1 MAARNPLGPQGVS
14 HGDRH
19 RIPPR
24 SQVIMYEVHL
34 KEVFDKHPKS
44 PHKARL
50 RTVFNLLEEI
60 IPTLG
65 PFAPILTILKDELFR
80 SVYSKNLTSCETD
93 PFVERVPFFCTAGRV
108 DEARQEE
115 ADKANES
122 LAELQQRIRFRDHD
136 LQILYKKNMALKQ
149 DITDYQV
156 KVEKLQ
162 DKIRGLEDQCHKY
175 EMEKGESAYFHTAQE
190 HGFKSEIE
198 KLQTTLAQK
207 NSIIEKLTVFK
218 SAYNDAPDSVLEE
231 REKNK
236 VELVIDSIGMVEYDI
251 HQAERLQEQFA
262 EILNYQ
268 LDDFEMALSQ
278 LRKKREIMAGVMINE
293 VEREASYSQELEE
306 VTAGF
311 KKRIS
316 ELLEEQTLL
325 KQHTNSL
332 KNVLSSYENDTK
344 TVQRAADS
352 ALRHYSTVLHYSE
365 DGGHT
370 FKPWKHAPYCGKC
383 GDRTI
388 CCPHKLGSTDP
399 IALRQTITH
408 IRLVRPGL
416 KLRSYCK
423 PGDKPAK
430 VVSAFK
436 DENDSDVEEGEDE
449 QLLVTKSMKIVW
461 EQYYDVYQGYKPK
474 YTRIFNLERTLD
486 YIQEIYEARV
496 IYEEKIDNLA
506 NKDDDVQYMK
516 FTDFFYDFFNS
527 RYQIQ
532 EVALKAIHDLF
543 TALAK
548 YESNNLNVA
557 IFIKH
562 LCGHEDITWKYI
574 YDCRKLFAKYNDGQ
588 PLIAPKYRQ
597 IIGILYPCRPREI
610 YDGMELE
617 FQAYTKNKM
626 TYELLDEQLLH
637 MIHKGIEPNV
647 KFMTLCLK
655 RYDYQETGALQYEDF
670 DEALATLLSTIQVKH
685 KRLMYKLVSRDNAN
699 RDSVPIA
706 KLAMVCAY
714 FLVHEASLHSWL
726 PPAVNAPEVIGNL
739 SRLLES
745 GGKDSDKATPS
756 SRGAKTAEEPPAT
769 QKDVDIVL
777 KSDNIHG
784 IMLDGRAVEEEEAK
798 MKMRI
803 DMAML
808 SRENEKESDT
818 E

>member
-1 MAARNPLGPQGVS
+1 
-14 HGDRH
+14 
-19 RIPPR
+19 
-24 SQVIMYEVHL
+24 MYEVHL

-136 LQILYKKNMALKQ
+136 LQILYKKNMALKLSTLPFSVS
-149 DITDYQV
+149 DVLY
-156 KVEKLQ
+156 
-162 DKIRGLEDQCHKY
+162 
-175 EMEKGESAYFHTAQE
+175 
-190 HGFKSEIE
+190 
-198 KLQTTLAQK
+198 TTLAQK
-207 NSIIEKLTVFK
+207 NGIIEKLTVFK

-370 FKPWKHAPYCGKC
+370 YKPWKHAPYCGKC

-399 IALRQTITH
+399 IPLRQTITH

-496 IYEEKIDNLA
+496 IYEEKIDNL
-506 NKDDDVQYMK
+506 
-516 FTDFFYDFFNS
+516 
-527 RYQIQ
+527 
-532 EVALKAIHDLF
+532 
-543 TALAK
+543 
-548 YESNNLNVA
+548 
-557 IFIKH
+557 
-562 LCGHEDITWKYI
+562 
-574 YDCRKLFAKYNDGQ
+574 
-588 PLIAPKYRQ
+588 
-597 IIGILYPCRPREI
+597 
-610 YDGMELE
+610 
-617 FQAYTKNKM
+617 
-626 TYELLDEQLLH
+626 
-637 MIHKGIEPNV
+637 
-647 KFMTLCLK
+647 
-655 RYDYQETGALQYEDF
+655 
-670 DEALATLLSTIQVKH
+670 
-685 KRLMYKLVSRDNAN
+685 
-699 RDSVPIA
+699 
-706 KLAMVCAY
+706 
-714 FLVHEASLHSWL
+714 
-726 PPAVNAPEVIGNL
+726 
-739 SRLLES
+739 
-745 GGKDSDKATPS
+745 
-756 SRGAKTAEEPPAT
+756 
-769 QKDVDIVL
+769 
-777 KSDNIHG
+777 
-784 IMLDGRAVEEEEAK
+784 
-798 MKMRI
+798 
-803 DMAML
+803 
-808 SRENEKESDT
+808 
-818 E
+818 

>member
-1 MAARNPLGPQGVS
+1 
-14 HGDRH
+14 
-19 RIPPR
+19 
-24 SQVIMYEVHL
+24 
-34 KEVFDKHPKS
+34 
-44 PHKARL
+44 
-50 RTVFNLLEEI
+50 
-60 IPTLG
+60 
-65 PFAPILTILKDELFR
+65 
-80 SVYSKNLTSCETD
+80 
-93 PFVERVPFFCTAGRV
+93 
-108 DEARQEE
+108 
-115 ADKANES
+115 
-122 LAELQQRIRFRDHD
+122 
-136 LQILYKKNMALKQ
+136 
-149 DITDYQV
+149 
-156 KVEKLQ
+156 
-162 DKIRGLEDQCHKY
+162 
-175 EMEKGESAYFHTAQE
+175 
-190 HGFKSEIE
+190 
-198 KLQTTLAQK
+198 
-207 NSIIEKLTVFK
+207 
-218 SAYNDAPDSVLEE
+218 
-231 REKNK
+231 
-236 VELVIDSIGMVEYDI
+236 
-251 HQAERLQEQFA
+251 
-262 EILNYQ
+262 
-268 LDDFEMALSQ
+268 
-278 LRKKREIMAGVMINE
+278 
-293 VEREASYSQELEE
+293 
-306 VTAGF
+306 
-311 KKRIS
+311 
-316 ELLEEQTLL
+316 
-325 KQHTNSL
+325 
-332 KNVLSSYENDTK
+332 
-344 TVQRAADS
+344 
-352 ALRHYSTVLHYSE
+352 
-365 DGGHT
+365 
-370 FKPWKHAPYCGKC
+370 
-383 GDRTI
+383 
-388 CCPHKLGSTDP
+388 
-399 IALRQTITH
+399 
-408 IRLVRPGL
+408 
-416 KLRSYCK
+416 
-423 PGDKPAK
+423 
-430 VVSAFK
+430 
-436 DENDSDVEEGEDE
+436 
-449 QLLVTKSMKIVW
+449 
-461 EQYYDVYQGYKPK
+461 
-474 YTRIFNLERTLD
+474 
-486 YIQEIYEARV
+486 
-496 IYEEKIDNLA
+496 
-506 NKDDDVQYMK
+506 
-516 FTDFFYDFFNS
+516 

-574 YDCRKLFAKYNDGQ
+574 YDCRKLFSKYNDGQ

-699 RDSVPIA
+699 RDTVPIA